1 MANETEKAP
10 NTQISAKL
18 PASARLFN
26 KFAEPITQTV
36 KRFSLKAQ
44 LSQLT
49 VSQWFY
55 FAAFVVFLVLIQDEE
70 DYFQNSVIW
79 VGMLAGIGLVRELW
93 FLFNKVWDK
102 TYGKGIVILLYAATA
117 NLALAVAAMKINAI
131 TGIEPH
137 QFVFTLAFSTL
148 IMLPF
153 WLFTASILFFSITLI
168 ALNIWL
174 VISILLRIVRIKVK
188 VHWEDQSFVF
198 ITMILRLVLIPSI
211 VVSLSMFIAPYAEQL
226 EFVKSHTQSETIQT
240 LKDEIEAS
248 SEEEVLASK
257 PMFYI
262 STDGDNTASNSDE
275 TIETAAEIKK
285 PYLNI
290 IIANFIYWFEAY
302 PKSMCHKTDT
312 QRSFIL
318 DENTVLLV
326 EPDDSELGYVFSVA
340 ACKPLYLD
348 AE

>member
-1 MANETEKAP
+1 M
-10 NTQISAKL
+10 KL
-18 PASARLFN
+18 
-26 KFAEPITQTV
+26 
-36 KRFSLKAQ
+36 
-44 LSQLT
+44 
-49 VSQWFY
+49 
-55 FAAFVVFLVLIQDEE
+55 
-70 DYFQNSVIW
+70 
-79 VGMLAGIGLVRELW
+79 
-93 FLFNKVWDK
+93 
-102 TYGKGIVILLYAATA
+102 
-117 NLALAVAAMKINAI
+117 NAI

-302 PKSMCHKTDT
+302 PKSMCHKTDA

-326 EPDDSELGYVFSVA
+326 EPNDSELGYVFSVA

>member
-1 MANETEKAP
+1 MANETEDAP

-26 KFAEPITQTV
+26 KFAEPIAQTV
-36 KRFSLKAQ
+36 KRFSLRTQ

-55 FAAFVVFLVLIQDEE
+55 FAAFIVFLVLIQDDE
-70 DYFQNSVIW
+70 DYFENSVIW
-79 VGMLAGIGLVRELW
+79 VGVLAGIGLVRELW

-153 WLFTASILFFSITLI
+153 WLFTASILFFSIALV
-168 ALNIWL
+168 ALNVWL

-211 VVSLSMFIAPYAEQL
+211 VVSLSMVIAPYAEQL
-226 EFVKSHTQSETIQT
+226 EFVKSHTRSETIQT
-240 LKDEIEAS
+240 LKDEIEAN
-248 SEEEVLASK
+248 SEDEALGSK
-257 PMFYI
+257 PIFYI
-262 STDGDNTASNSDE
+262 STGDGNTTPNNDE
-275 TIETAAEIKK
+275 AIETDEIKK

-302 PKSMCHKTDT
+302 PKSMCHKTEA

-318 DENTVLLV
+318 DENSVLLV
-326 EPDDSELGYVFSVA
+326 EPDDSELGFVFSVA